1 MVFLLRFLLASSRC
15 ASLVLQLFPLS
26 QLYSIL
32 LLTLLPLKDEED
44 RKADGNESLT
54 VIFFLIDWFHFFWGS
69 FDQGE
74 KLLGSL
80 GGIFSKS
87 WKPKKTKK
95 ITGPMVRQGTHT
107 HSFYLSLTQ
116 KLSLSFS
123 TFPGSNIFL
132 DMAKQ

>member
-1 MVFLLRFLLASSRC
+1 
-15 ASLVLQLFPLS
+15 
-26 QLYSIL
+26 
-32 LLTLLPLKDEED
+32 LPLKDEED

-54 VIFFLIDWFHFFWGS
+54 VIFLVSFFWGS
-69 FDQGE
+69 FHQGE

-80 GGIFSKS
+80 GGVFSKS

-107 HSFYLSLTQ
+107 HSFYLCLTQ

-123 TFPGSNIFL
+123 TFPGSNIFP